1 MRYQESYFEMFPGIW
16 RHGDWVRITKSGE
29 LIIYGRSDATLNR
42 HGIRIGTSE
51 IYSAVNTVPEVKDS
65 LVVNLELS
73 GGEHFMPLFITMNEG
88 ATFTEAVI
96 SNIKTALRS
105 LYSARHVPD
114 EIILTDDIPYTIS
127 GKKMEAPVKK
137 ILMGIALEK
146 AVKLDSMR
154 NPDSVLFFIR
164 LAKERQFR

>member
-1 MRYQESYFEMFPGIW
+1 
-16 RHGDWVRITKSGE
+16 
-29 LIIYGRSDATLNR
+29 
-42 HGIRIGTSE
+42 
-51 IYSAVNTVPEVKDS
+51 
-65 LVVNLELS
+65 
-73 GGEHFMPLFITMNEG
+73 
-88 ATFTEAVI
+88 
-96 SNIKTALRS
+96 
-105 LYSARHVPD
+105 PD